1 MAREGDGTLHD
12 SEPSL
17 SGDTIDEA
25 VENSEEGTQAED
37 TGHTPSGNERSG
49 DSRVEQMQDV
59 VEHDED

>member
-37 TGHTPSGNERSG
+37 TGHTPSGNEPSG
-49 DSRVEQMQDV
+49 DSRVEQMQEV
-59 VEHDED
+59 VEQDED